1 VHIFKYHWEYVEV
14 DAQTTTLKVNNLK
27 LQNLTKVTLVLV
39 LSTRFEI
46 YIYLFWFRIDTLKT
60 CYQLNQVI
68 CTYLRDCANKHGDSD
83 GT

>member
-1 VHIFKYHWEYVEV
+1 MHIFKYQRECVEV
-14 DAQTTTLKVNNLK
+14 DAQTTTLKVNNLT

-68 CTYLRDCANKHGDSD
+68 CTYLRGCAK
-83 GT
+83 